1 MHKIKIRKII
11 INLKINN
18 NNKMEISK
26 SKSDY
31 PPLIAFRN
39 FHILEKY
46 RYLDLIPG
54 RKDFT
59 KFSDEDIISHLQNS
73 GFLIVEAR
81 PKKNAPI
88 RRLPNR
94 FHKSCKELITKT
106 FIILIEK
113 ENNKGVMA
121 TDTIVKILNSIPGI
135 KLKQREF
142 NIDIIIVAENDFS
155 TFVMKKLN
163 EYKSSGG
170 TDFGYI
176 DVCLFKHVD
185 LLFDKFDYCMVALHE
200 IVPEDLIKKIYE
212 DVCSIPGNFPKIFEK
227 DAISKMIGARIG
239 DVVRIT
245 NKHNTSGLKIEYRE
259 VI

>member
-1 MHKIKIRKII
+1 
-11 INLKINN
+11 
-18 NNKMEISK
+18 MET

-31 PPLIAFRN
+31 PPLIAFKN

-46 RYLDLIPG
+46 RQLELIPS

-73 GFLIVEAR
+73 GFLMMEAR
-81 PKKNAPI
+81 HKKNATT

-94 FHKSCKELITKT
+94 FHKSCKEFTTKT

-135 KLKQREF
+135 KLKQRDF
-142 NIDIIIVAENDFS
+142 NIDIIIISENDFS

-170 TDFGYI
+170 TEFGYI

-185 LLFDKFDYCMVALHE
+185 LLFDKFEYCMVALHE
-200 IVPEDLIKKIYE
+200 IVPEELIKKVYE
-212 DVCSIPGNFPKIFEK
+212 DVCSTPGNFPKILEK
-227 DAISKMIGARIG
+227 DAICKLIGARTG
-239 DVVRIT
+239 DVVKIT

-259 VI
+259 TI

>member
-1 MHKIKIRKII
+1 MD
-11 INLKINN
+11 
-18 NNKMEISK
+18 ISK

-46 RYLDLIPG
+46 RQLELVAG

-59 KFSDEDIISHLQNS
+59 KFSDEDVISHLQNS
-73 GFLIVEAR
+73 GFLMMEAQH
-81 PKKNAPI
+81 KKNAPI
-88 RRLPNR
+88 RHLPSR
-94 FHKSCKELITKT
+94 FQASCKELTTKT

-121 TDTIVKILNSIPGI
+121 TDTIVRILNSIPGI

-142 NIDIIIVAENDFS
+142 NIDIIIIAENDFS

-170 TDFGYI
+170 ADFGYI

-185 LLFDKFDYCMVALHE
+185 LLFDKFEYCMVALHE
-200 IVPEDLIKKIYE
+200 IVPDNMRKKVYE
-212 DVCSIPGNFPKIFEK
+212 DVCSTPGNFPKILEK
-227 DAISKMIGARIG
+227 DAICKMIGARTG
-239 DVVRIT
+239 DIVKIT
-245 NKHNTSGLKIEYRE
+245 NKHNTSGLKIDYRE